1 MASNG
6 NIKTEN
12 YIEIEDENMTV
23 LINILGIIVLI
34 GGLYLFSA
42 NKKMV
47 NKKMIIKAF
56 VIQIVLAFLL
66 VKFPLGRATLEVVSD
81 FVTNILSYGVVGLE
95 FIFGTLSSSEG
106 VSGYIFGIQVL
117 GNIIFISALVAGL
130 YYLGV
135 IGAVV
140 KVIGG
145 VIGKILGTS
154 KVESFVAVANMFLGQ
169 TESPILV
176 SKYLGGMTE
185 SEIMLVLVSGMGSM
199 SATVLMGYAGMG
211 IPMEYLLIGGALVPL
226 GSIIVSKLLLPEVN
240 IRQSE
245 ALDEAAITTDQD
257 VSIDNKGDNANL
269 IAAVSQGASDGLSMA
284 LGIGAS
290 LIAIISLVALVNG
303 LLSIVGLSLEQILS
317 YLFAPIGFLMGLP
330 KQDILTASQLLG
342 SKLVLNEFVAFGQL
356 GEVIN
361 SLDYRS
367 GLMMAISL
375 TGFANISSMGIC
387 ISGIS
392 VFCPEKRNQLAKL
405 AFKGMLGGFF
415 VSVLSALVVGLIIAL

>member
-1 MASNG
+1 
-6 NIKTEN
+6 
-12 YIEIEDENMTV
+12 MTI
-23 LINILGIIVLI
+23 LINAIGIIVLL
-34 GGLYLFSA
+34 GGLYVFSS
-42 NKKMV
+42 NKKQID
-47 NKKMIIKAF
+47 KKMILRAF
-56 VIQIVLAFLL
+56 AIQFVLAFLL
-66 VKFPLGRATLEVVSD
+66 VKFPLGRAVLGWVSD
-81 FVTNILSYGVVGLE
+81 LVTNMLSYGLVGLE
-95 FIFGTLSSSEG
+95 FIFGSLADAG
-106 VSGYIFGIQVL
+106 APSGFVFGIQVL
-117 GNIIFISALVAGL
+117 GNIIFISALVAAL

-140 KVIGG
+140 KTIGG

-176 SKYLGGMTE
+176 SKYLGDMTE
-185 SEIMLVLVSGMGSM
+185 SEIMLVLISGMGSM

-226 GSIIVSKLLLPEVN
+226 GSIIVSKMMLPEVEIN
-240 IRQSE
+240 KSV
-245 ALDEAAITTDQD
+245 ALDEAATGTTES
-257 VSIDNKGDNANL
+257 VTIDNKGDNANL
-269 IAAVSQGASDGLSMA
+269 IAAISQGASDGLNMA

-303 LLSIVGLSLEQILS
+303 ALGIIGLSLEEILS
-317 YLFAPIGFLMGLP
+317 YVFAPIGFLMGLP

-356 GEVIN
+356 GEIIN
-361 SLDYRS
+361 NLDYRS
-367 GLMMAISL
+367 GLMMAVSL

-392 VFCPEKRNQLAKL
+392 VFCPEKRNILARL
-405 AFKGMLGGFF
+405 AFKGMIGGFF
-415 VSVLSALVVGLIIAL
+415 VSVLSALIVGLIVAI